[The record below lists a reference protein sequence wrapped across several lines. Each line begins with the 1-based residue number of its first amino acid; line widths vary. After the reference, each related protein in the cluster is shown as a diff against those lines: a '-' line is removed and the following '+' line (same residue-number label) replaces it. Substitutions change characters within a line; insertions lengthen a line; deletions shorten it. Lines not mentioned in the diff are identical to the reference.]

1 MYEQVYENVLV
12 TGGAGFV
19 GSALAMGLA
28 RSGLCKKVT
37 AFDNLKRRGSELNVK
52 RLAAAGVGFAHGDVR
67 SFGDLAEHKPD
78 LILECSAEPSAQA
91 GYGGSPEY
99 LINTNLVGCFNCLE
113 LARRENAA
121 FLFISTSRVYPYKLL
136 NGLEFVED
144 ETRYSL
150 AAVQELRGA
159 SEFGI
164 SEEFPLDGARSLY
177 GMTKLSAELMVQEYA
192 DAYGLRTVIDR
203 CGLLT
208 GPWQMG
214 KSDQGVIALWVA
226 AHYFKRNLKYIGFGG
241 TGKQVRD
248 FLHIDD
254 FCDLVL
260 MQMKDLAQ
268 FDGQLYNVGGGVAGS
283 LSLLECTRL
292 CAEIS
297 GNEIEILPVPENRPA
312 DLRIYL
318 TDSRKIT
325 AQCGWAPKR
334 DARTTL
340 RDIYDWI
347 KDEESLVRSVL
358 G

>member
-1 MYEQVYENVLV
+1 MYESVLV

-19 GSALAMGLA
+19 GSALAMALA
-28 RSGLCKKVT
+28 KSGLCKRVT

-52 RLAAAGVGFAHGDVR
+52 RLQAAGVTFAHGDVR
-67 SFGDLAEHKPD
+67 SLGDLAEHKTD

-113 LARRENAA
+113 LARRDKAA
-121 FLFISTSRVYPYKLL
+121 FLFMSTSRVYPYKQL
-136 NGLEFVED
+136 NGLEFAEA
-144 ETRYSL
+144 ETRFTL
-150 AAVQELRGA
+150 APDQTLPGA
-159 SEFGI
+159 SAHGI
-164 SEEFPLDGARSLY
+164 SENFPLEGARSLY

-192 DAYGLRTVIDR
+192 DAYGLKTVINR

-214 KSDQGVIALWVA
+214 KTDQGVIALWVA
-226 AHYFKRNLKYIGFGG
+226 AHAFKRNLKYIGFGG

-260 MQMKDLAQ
+260 MQVGDLGR

-283 LSLLECTRL
+283 MSLLECTAL
-292 CAEIS
+292 CEEITWNRIEIS
-297 GNEIEILPVPENRPA
+297 PVPENRPA

-325 AQCGWAPKR
+325 AQCGWSPKR
-334 DARTTL
+334 GARETL
-340 RDIYDWI
+340 EDIYRWMLT
-347 KDEESLVRSVL
+347 EEPLVRSVL

>member
-1 MYEQVYENVLV
+1 MYESVLV

-19 GSALAMGLA
+19 GSALAMALA
-28 RSGLCKKVT
+28 KSGLCKRVT

-52 RLAAAGVGFAHGDVR
+52 RLQAAGVTFAHGDVR
-67 SFGDLAEHKPD
+67 SFGDLAEHQTD

-113 LARRENAA
+113 LARRDKAA
-121 FLFISTSRVYPYKLL
+121 FLFMSTSRVYPYKQL
-136 NGLEFVED
+136 NGLEFAEV
-144 ETRYSL
+144 ETRFTL
-150 AAVQELRGA
+150 APDQTLPGA
-159 SEFGI
+159 SAHGI
-164 SEEFPLDGARSLY
+164 SENFPLEGARSLY
-177 GMTKLSAELMVQEYA
+177 GMTKLSAELIVQEYA
-192 DAYGLRTVIDR
+192 DAYGLKTVINR

-226 AHYFKRNLKYIGFGG
+226 AHAFKRKLKYIGFGG

-260 MQMKDLAQ
+260 MQVGDLGR

-283 LSLLECTRL
+283 MSLLECTAL
-292 CAEIS
+292 CEEITWNRIEIS
-297 GNEIEILPVPENRPA
+297 PVPENRPA

-325 AQCGWAPKR
+325 AQCGWSPKR
-334 DARTTL
+334 GARETL
-340 RDIYDWI
+340 EDIYRWMLT
-347 KDEESLVRSVL
+347 EEPLVRSVL

>member
-1 MYEQVYENVLV
+1 MYESVLV

-19 GSALAMGLA
+19 GSALAIALA
-28 RSGLCKKVT
+28 GSGICKRVT
-37 AFDNLKRRGSELNVK
+37 AFDNLKRRGSELNLK
-52 RLAAAGVGFAHGDVR
+52 RLAAAGVSFAHGDVR

-99 LINTNLVGCFNCLE
+99 LIDTNLVGCFNCLE
-113 LARRENAA
+113 LARREKSD

-136 NGLEFVED
+136 NDLSFVED
-144 ETRYSL
+144 ASRFSL
-150 AAVQELRGA
+150 ATNQKLAGA
-159 SEFGI
+159 SQFGI
-164 SEEFPLDGARSLY
+164 SEDFPLNGARSLY

-192 DAYGLRTVIDR
+192 DAYGLRTVINR

-226 AHYFKRNLKYIGFGG
+226 AHYFRRSLKYIGFGG

-254 FCDLVL
+254 FCDLVML
-260 MQMKDLAQ
+260 QMRDLSQ
-268 FDGQLYNVGGGVAGS
+268 FDGRLFNVGGGVAGS
-283 LSLLECTRL
+283 LSLLECTTL
-292 CAEIS
+292 CKEIT

-318 TDSRKIT
+318 TDSRRIT
-325 AQCGWAPKR
+325 QHCAWSPKR
-334 DARTTL
+334 DAHRTL
-340 RDIYDWI
+340 DDIYQWI
-347 KDEESLVRSVL
+347 KDEEQLVRSVL